1 MNKKALI
8 KEIRKHPDGSKMLS
22 LGYSPFFIHKVLVEN
37 IVKESPEKTS
47 AERKKSNP
55 PPRSKMEQAADEAW
69 SRGKINPGD
78 CFRSIF
84 FWKSWIE
91 FWFGTA

>member
-1 MNKKALI
+1 MGQENQTRSKFQI
-8 KEIRKHPDGSKMLS
+8 EPGFFQIRKYAL
-22 LGYSPFFIHKVLVEN
+22 
-37 IVKESPEKTS
+37 KESPEKTS

-55 PPRSKMEQAADEAW
+55 PPRNKMEQATDEAW

-84 FWKSWIE
+84 FWKSWVE